1 MYFPI
6 KRGVIQRVVGQVHAV
21 DDVSF
26 EVYKGETLGLVGES
40 GCGKTTTG
48 RTILKLY
55 EPSGGNVVFE
65 GKDLV
70 SLHGEEMR
78 VMRRKIQMIF
88 QDPYASLNPRMTVEQ
103 IIGEPLVVHGL
114 ARGHEIREKVKD
126 LLALV
131 GLNPAYVDR
140 YPHEFSGG
148 QRQRIGVARAI
159 ALQPDLIVCDVIM
172 PEMDGRE
179 FLRQLRT
186 AKVTIPVIM
195 LTQVG
200 TTYEKILTLE
210 EGADDYINKPFDP
223 MELVARINAVLR
235 RSRLYQPSLTNAWM
249 IAAGDL
255 IVNRQRREAYY
266 QGELLRLTRRA
277 FILLEYLVTHPDE
290 ILSRERLLEIVWG
303 WENVVD
309 TRAVDSRIVE
319 LRKALKDQT
328 GEPRYIET
336 IPQQGYRFIHPV
348 KISG

>member
-1 MYFPI
+1 MKNDKHLVLI
-6 KRGVIQRVVGQVHAV
+6 V
-21 DDVSF
+21 DDD
-26 EVYKGETLGLVGES
+26 TD
-40 GCGKTTTG
+40 
-48 RTILKLY
+48 II
-55 EPSGGNVVFE
+55 
-65 GKDLV
+65 D
-70 SLHGEEMR
+70 
-78 VMRRKIQMIF
+78 
-88 QDPYASLNPRMTVEQ
+88 SLNPFLERCGFECESAPN
-103 IIGEPLVVHGL
+103 G
-114 ARGHEIREKVKD
+114 A
-126 LLALV
+126 LALKHIQV
-131 GLNPAYVDR
+131 SP
-140 YPHEFSGG
+140 
-148 QRQRIGVARAI
+148 
-159 ALQPDLIVCDVIM
+159 PDLIVCDVIM

-186 AKVTIPVIM
+186 ARISIPVIM

-255 IVNRQRREAYY
+255 ILNRQRREAYY

-277 FILLEYLVTHPDE
+277 FILLEYLITHPDE
-290 ILSRERLLEIVWG
+290 VLSRERLLEIVWG

>member
-1 MYFPI
+1 MSEKNTHI
-6 KRGVIQRVVGQVHAV
+6 LIV
-21 DDVSF
+21 DDD
-26 EVYKGETLGLVGES
+26 
-40 GCGKTTTG
+40 
-48 RTILKLY
+48 
-55 EPSGGNVVFE
+55 
-65 GKDLV
+65 KD
-70 SLHGEEMR
+70 
-78 VMRRKIQMIF
+78 IIN
-88 QDPYASLNPRMTVEQ
+88 SLNPFLERCGFECESASN
-103 IIGEPLVVHGL
+103 G
-114 ARGHEIREKVKD
+114 A
-126 LLALV
+126 LALK
-131 GLNPAYVDR
+131 
-140 YPHEFSGG
+140 
-148 QRQRIGVARAI
+148 RIQVTP
-159 ALQPDLIVCDVIM
+159 PDLIVCDVIM

-179 FLRQLRT
+179 FLRQMRT
-186 AKVTIPVIM
+186 AKLTIPVIM

-223 MELVARINAVLR
+223 MELVARIKSVLR

-249 IAAGDL
+249 ISAGDL

-266 QGELLRLTRRA
+266 QGELLHLTRRA

-290 ILSRERLLEIVWG
+290 VLSRERLLEIVWG